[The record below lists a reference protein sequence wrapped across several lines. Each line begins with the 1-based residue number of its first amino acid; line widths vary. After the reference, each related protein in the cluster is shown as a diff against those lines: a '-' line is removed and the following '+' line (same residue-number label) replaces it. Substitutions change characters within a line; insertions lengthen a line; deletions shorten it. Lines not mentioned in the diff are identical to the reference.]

1 METNKDYQKIIRNI
15 LRDIRVEMGDEFD
28 KNFERQAFF
37 NEAWERRKSPTRLG
51 DRALVDTG
59 GLRRSIRVRET
70 DSSIIFWTDH
80 PAAAI
85 HNEGGDI
92 VVTTKMKKFF
102 WHKYYEATGAF
113 GRRKDGIR
121 RNDMRTVRLSTE
133 AEFWKWMALKKAG
146 SVIHIPKRKFMGT
159 GPEVEKAVREIVEEN
174 LEEYF
179 NVEFKIMEKR

>member
-1 METNKDYQKIIRNI
+1 MEKNKDYQRIIRNT

-28 KNFERQAFF
+28 RNFERQAFF
-37 NEAWERRKSPTRLG
+37 NEAWERRKSPTRPG

-59 GLRRSIRVRET
+59 GLRKSIRVRET

-92 VVTTKMKKFF
+92 VVTPKMKKFF

-113 GRRKDGIR
+113 GRRKDGSR
-121 RNDMRTVRLSTE
+121 RNDRRTVRLSTE

-146 SVIHIPKRKFMGT
+146 SKIHIPKRKFMGT
-159 GPEVEKAVREIVEEN
+159 GPEVEKAVRQIVEEN

-179 NVEFKIMEKR
+179 NVEFKIMER